1 MENLES
7 IKNKLILA
15 IQTSTDKNLLF
26 KIWDLINNEIPAV
39 NEPPSFYETEKPMT
53 DAEVDEYFKEEKVE
67 LPNQILEI
75 LKKSEEDVKNG
86 KVYSH
91 DEVKTYFDEWLKD

>member
-15 IQTSTDKNLLF
+15 IQASADRNLLF
-26 KIWDLINNEIPAV
+26 KIWDLMNNEIPAV
-39 NEPPSFYETEKPMT
+39 KELPSFYETEKPMT

-67 LPNQILEI
+67 LHPVYMKMITRGLEDI
-75 LKKSEEDVKNG
+75 QQGRVYTEEEIDKM
-86 KVYSH
+86 
-91 DEVKTYFDEWLKD
+91 DEEWLN